1 MEHFQ
6 RSQYVS
12 LWLKKHW
19 SKPDNSPCTKWGRWT
34 MCNSTHCCN
43 HNPLTGTLNP
53 LTGTLGEPY
62 LLLIKSYTRG
72 MMSCVAPP
80 PRLPHPAAARSR
92 AQLSCYWTSCS
103 SRTGKRRMLQVRNRW
118 RTGPEWIQR
127 WSTLTP
133 WRRRRALPTWLG
145 MRTRIVVPRGRTGDP
160 WAVEKEPNLTL
171 APDNVCQCPLPSV
184 TLVTWETKTLPRYSK
199 RAHTKIPFL
208 SNGDSAAQEACTHK
222 KIFKH

>member
-1 MEHFQ
+1 MSALGW
-6 RSQYVS
+6 RNIDLSQTTLLAQNEEGEQSVTAHTTATTTHWQGHLTHWQVHLES
-12 LWLKKHW
+12 LTCSW
-19 SKPDNSPCTKWGRWT
+19 SSHIRGAWWAASHPHQGYPI
-34 MCNSTHCCN
+34 
-43 HNPLTGTLNP
+43 
-53 LTGTLGEPY
+53 
-62 LLLIKSYTRG
+62 LLLS
-72 MMSCVAPP
+72 
-80 PRLPHPAAARSR
+80 RSR

-103 SRTGKRRMLQVRNRW
+103 SRTGKRRMLQVRNQW

-145 MRTRIVVPRGRTGDP
+145 TRTRSVVPRGRTGDP

-171 APDNVCQCPLPSV
+171 APDNVCQCPLPCI
-184 TLVTWETKTLPRYSK
+184 TLVTWERKTLPRYST
-199 RAHTKIPFL
+199 RAHTKILFL